1 MSVIH
6 LSGGETLVAVA
17 PEVGG
22 RVASITH
29 RGVDLLVGP
38 DHSMATDPRTW
49 GCYPMVPWCGRI
61 ANGRF
66 NWKGQ
71 DIRLDLNSGPHA
83 IHGTVFSTPWSV
95 NGVSKN
101 HVEMSCSIARRGWPF
116 EGVVKHAISVEEGHV
131 SLSLEVTAHEAM
143 PVQVG
148 WHPWFVKPAS
158 VGTTFTSM
166 YVRADDYSTTA
177 HLVQPTGPPW
187 DDCFTGG
194 GVLPFTIDD
203 VSVRLESSCDHW
215 VIYDMPNHATCIES
229 QSGPPNGVNIGQADV
244 VQPGKPMQQTFD
256 LFFE

>member
-6 LSGGETLVAVA
+6 LFDGKTLVAVA
-17 PEVGG
+17 PDIGG
-22 RVASITH
+22 RVATINH
-29 RGVDLLVGP
+29 RGVDLLIGP
-38 DHSMATDPRTW
+38 DHSMATDPRAW

-61 ANGRF
+61 AYGRF

-71 DIRLDLNSGPHA
+71 DIRLDLNTEAHA
-83 IHGTVFSTPWSV
+83 IHGTAFSSPWSV

-101 HVEMSCSIARRGWPF
+101 HVEMSCSITRHGWPF
-116 EGVVKHAISVEEGHV
+116 EGVVKHSLSVEEGHV
-131 SLSLEVTAHEAM
+131 SMSLEVNAHEAM

-148 WHPWFVKPAS
+148 WHPWFVKPAH

-166 YVRADDYSTTA
+166 YVRADDHSTTA
-177 HLVQPTGPPW
+177 LLVRPTDPPW

-203 VSVRLESSCDHW
+203 VSVRVESSCAHW
-215 VIYDMPNHATCIES
+215 VIYDMPSHATCIEP
-229 QSGPPNGVNIGQADV
+229 QSGPPNGVNIRQVDV
-244 VQPGKPMQQTFD
+244 VQPDTPMRQTFD